1 MLHISKDKI
10 KIKEDL
16 KSFKSYQFTDVKKR
30 FFKFNHFIVALLI
43 IILVMMFLPW
53 TQFVRGNGTITTL
66 RPDQR
71 PQTIQSPIAGRVEQ
85 WFIQEGDFVNKGD
98 TIVYISEI
106 RDAFFDPLL
115 LERTDI
121 QVQAHEMSFQ
131 SFQEKVTALEFQIE
145 ALNEERDLKLEQAS
159 NKLLQ
164 AYLAVESDSIDLEVA
179 RTDVRIAERQLRRF
193 ESLESEGLKALS
205 DLETKQVQYQRNL
218 ANLISQENRLL
229 ASRNEV
235 LNARIELSRLKAEYQ
250 DKISKAESDRFSTLS
265 SQFSA
270 ESQLAN
276 LENRRS
282 NIQVRR
288 NLNWITA
295 PQSGFIN
302 RAIQRG
308 VGETFSEGAQ
318 IVSIMPSNVD
328 LAVEMFVNPID
339 LPLVH
344 VGESVRIIF
353 DGWPFIFFSGW
364 PNLSYGTFGGEIV
377 AVEQFISENGKY
389 RVLIAPETGEV
400 WPEPLRAGTGA
411 RTFALL
417 NNVPVWYELWRQING
432 FPQDYYGPEQRDQE
446 RPRDM
451 NPDLQ

>member
-30 FFKFNHFIVALLI
+30 FFSLNHFIVALLI
-43 IILVMMFLPW
+43 IIIIMMFLPW

-85 WFIQEGDFVNKGD
+85 WFVQEGDFVNKGD

-121 QVQAHEMSFQ
+121 QVKAQEMSYQ
-131 SFQEKVTALEFQIE
+131 SFQEKVNALNFQIA
-145 ALNEERDLKLEQAS
+145 ALNEERDLKLEQAE
-159 NKLLQ
+159 NRLIQANLL
-164 AYLAVESDSIDLEVA
+164 VESDSIKLEA
-179 RTDVRIAERQLRRF
+179 AQTDVSIAQRQLTRF
-193 ESLESEGLKALS
+193 ENLESEGLKALS

-218 ANLISQENRLL
+218 AEVISQENRLI

-235 LNARIELSRLKAEYQ
+235 LNAKIELSRLRAEYQ

-265 SQFSA
+265 SQFGA

-282 NIQVRR
+282 NIQVRS
-288 NLNWITA
+288 NLNYITA

-308 VGETFSEGAQ
+308 VGETFTEGAQ

-377 AVEQFISENGKY
+377 AVEQFISENGMY
-389 RVLIAPETGEV
+389 RVLIAPEKGEV

-417 NNVPVWYELWRQING
+417 NNVPVWYELWRQVNG
-432 FPQDYYGPEQRDQE
+432 FPQDYYGPEQRAKEQ
-446 RPRDM
+446 PKDM